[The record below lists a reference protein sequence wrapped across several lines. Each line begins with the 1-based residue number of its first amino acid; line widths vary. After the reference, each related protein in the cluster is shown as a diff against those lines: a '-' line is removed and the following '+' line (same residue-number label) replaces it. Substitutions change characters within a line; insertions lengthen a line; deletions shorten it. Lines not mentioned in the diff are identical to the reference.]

1 MSEIALKLYI
11 TGVSSESDRVLAI
24 LHDICKEHLPAYQ
37 VEVIDVLQNPRLA
50 EADKIVATPTVVR
63 VIPEPKCQVIGDL
76 ADRGDVIIGLRLQNA
91 QDPLPLEGGDNDSK
105 N

>member
-1 MSEIALKLYI
+1 MAEIALKLYI
-11 TGVSSESDRVLAI
+11 TGVSSESNRVLAI

-37 VEVIDVLQNPRLA
+37 VEVVDILQNPRLA

-63 VIPEPKCQVIGDL
+63 VTPEPKCQVIGDL
-76 ADRGDVIIGLRLQNA
+76 TDRDDVIMGLRLQNA
-91 QDPLPLEGGDNDSK
+91 QDPMTLEGVGHDSQ